1 MGGIEGRAINET
13 SEIAKQKAAAR
24 ASARRAL
31 SALSAETRV
40 AASEVIQR
48 RILELD
54 AFRRAR
60 VVALYRALPREVT
73 LSRLLAV
80 CRAEG
85 KVIVLPTWNAA
96 RKAYGLARWDAG
108 MPLAVGAFGIEEPM
122 EKIWTPC
129 SAVDFITVTCLAFD
143 ARRYRLGHG
152 GGHFDRLLA
161 EMRGTTACLAF
172 SCQKVASVPIE
183 PHDIRLDLIATES
196 ALYSGA

>member
-1 MGGIEGRAINET
+1 MGGIEERAINET
-13 SEIAKQKAAAR
+13 SEIAKQKSVAR

-31 SALSAETRV
+31 SALSAEARME
-40 AASEVIQR
+40 ASEVIQR
-48 RILELD
+48 RVLELD

-60 VVALYRALPREVT
+60 SVALYHALPREVT
-73 LSRLLAV
+73 LSRLLAA

-85 KVIVLPTWNAA
+85 KTVLLPTWDVA
-96 RKAYGLARWDAG
+96 RRAYGFARWDAG
-108 MPLAVGAFGIEEPM
+108 IPLAVGAFGIEEPI

-129 SAVDFITVTCLAFD
+129 SAVEFITVTCLAFD
-143 ARRYRLGHG
+143 TRRYRLGHG

-161 EMRGTTACLAF
+161 EVRGTKACLAF
-172 SCQKVASVPIE
+172 SCQRVASVPVE